1 MHWLILSIIVCIVI
15 IIGFLI
21 AYVLCHK
28 PKRHGAPA
36 PILVLEEYEPPLLRT
51 A

>member
-1 MHWLILSIIVCIVI
+1 MHWVVLSIIVCIVI
-15 IIGFLI
+15 VIGVLI

-28 PKRHGAPA
+28 PKRHGAP
-36 PILVLEEYEPPLLRT
+36 ILVLEEYEPPILRT